1 MSQNRKSQS
10 ASVRLGPVLLVILI
24 ILFIGGGGVG
34 FVWQKNEILAMSQKK
49 RQKENR
55 LEELRRENKMHRDR
69 LDYLR
74 LPWVLDVRA
83 RELNL
88 GLAPCPLEQ
97 VVRINEPAPA
107 TNSTTDTAAGLLARR
122 FTPGAE
128 VQ

>member
-34 FVWQKNEILAMSQKK
+34 YVWQKKEIVQMSQKK
-49 RQKENR
+49 RLKENH

-97 VVRINEPAPA
+97 VVRLNEPVPV
-107 TNSTTDTAAGLLARR
+107 NSSTTNAAAGLFARR
-122 FTPGAE
+122 FTPGTE
-128 VQ
+128 VR

>member
-1 MSQNRKSQS
+1 MSHNRKSQS
-10 ASVRLGPVLLVILI
+10 AGIRMGSLLLVMLLI
-24 ILFIGGGGVG
+24 MLIGGGGVG
-34 FVWQKNEILAMSQKK
+34 YVWQKNEILEMSQKK

-88 GLAPCPLEQ
+88 GLAPCPPEQ
-97 VVRINEPAPA
+97 VVRLSEPVAVIEAP
-107 TNSTTDTAAGLLARR
+107 TNAPPGLFARR
-122 FTPGAE
+122 STSEAE
-128 VQ
+128 IH

>member
-10 ASVRLGPVLLVILI
+10 ASVRLGTVLLVIII

-34 FVWQKNEILAMSQKK
+34 FVWQKREIVQMSQKK
-49 RQKENR
+49 RLKENH

-97 VVRINEPAPA
+97 VVRLNEPVSG
-107 TNSTTDTAAGLLARR
+107 NSSTTNTAAGLLARR
-122 FTPGAE
+122 SAPGIE
-128 VQ
+128 VH

>member
-10 ASVRLGPVLLVILI
+10 ASMRIGPTLLVILI

-34 FVWQKNEILAMSQKK
+34 FVWQKNEILEMSQKK

-55 LEELRRENKMHRDR
+55 LEVLRRENKIHRDN

-88 GLAPCPLEQ
+88 GLAPCPPEQ
-97 VVRINEPAPA
+97 VVRLNEPVSVINSA
-107 TNSTTDTAAGLLARR
+107 TNTASGLFARR
-122 FTPGAE
+122 STPGIE
-128 VQ
+128 VH